1 MTLPLTL
8 ADFEAAAAAALDE
21 GPLGYYAGGAGDELT
36 LRDNEAAWR
45 RIAIRPRVLVDVAE
59 RDLRTT
65 VLGREHPHP
74 VFVAPTA
81 FHRLA
86 HAEGEAAT
94 ARGAAAAQSLYCVSS
109 LATATPAQV
118 AAAAPEGRRW
128 FQLYV
133 FKDRG
138 VSEALV
144 QAAVEQGYEALVI
157 TVDLPVLGVRERE
170 LRSGYAIDAAELI
183 PDVHAGTLPLTDIG
197 LLIDPSLTW
206 EDVERFGSASGLPVL
221 VKGVLTAEDARLAA
235 EHGAAGVVVSN
246 HGGRQ
251 LDTVPSGADALP
263 EVVEAAAGRLDVLV
277 DGGVRRGTDV
287 LKARALGAKAVLV
300 GRPVV
305 WGLAVGGADGVR
317 AVLELLRDELDVA
330 LALAGVPRAAE
341 VDATSI
347 APAPWAGRVP
357 FRA

>member
-8 ADFEAAAAAALDE
+8 ADYEAAAAAALDE

-74 VFVAPTA
+74 IFVAPTA

-144 QAAVEQGYEALVI
+144 QAAVEHGYEALVI

-197 LLIDPSLTW
+197 LLIDASLTW
-206 EDVERFGSASGLPVL
+206 EDVERFASASGLPVL
-221 VKGVLTAEDARLAA
+221 VKGVLTGEDARLAA

-251 LDTVPSGADALP
+251 LDTVLSGADALP
-263 EVVEAAAGRLDVLV
+263 EVVESAAGRLDVLV

-287 LKARALGAKAVLV
+287 LKALALGANAVMV

-341 VDATSI
+341 VDGTSI
-347 APAPWAGRVP
+347 TPAPWAGRVP